1 MDTGKTYYDLTRE
14 RDDALARVEEL
25 EKPLLE
31 LASLAPHYPMAK
43 RYGNRPTMGDI
54 YRVSSGECEEG
65 FITVE
70 GVNEASRVLSLP
82 TTGTADRIRVE
93 ELQEIIESVKSKKIG
108 INKHDDYSDLLH
120 DALCNDIITSIRS
133 RIEEI
138 EK

>member
-25 EKPLLE
+25 EKPLSE

-82 TTGTADRIRVE
+82 TTGAADRLRIGGME
-93 ELQEIIESVKSKKIG
+93 NIISVILDEAREVMLDRDTVS
-108 INKHDDYSDLLH
+108 HLLK
-120 DALCNDIITSIRS
+120 LVRS
-133 RIEEI
+133 RIAEM
-138 EK
+138 KG